1 MLLNINVQ
9 FNIQIADTTAYIT
22 AKADKGTP
30 AEADDLLAISLL
42 HHLLSDGAKINKT
55 CTRRTKK
62 IGERVVDKL
71 VIDMET
77 PFSFNTLPEQSK

>member
-1 MLLNINVQ
+1 MILNINVEL
-9 FNIQIADTTAYIT
+9 NVQIADNTAYIT
-22 AKADKGTP
+22 AKADKGTTS
-30 AEADDLLAISLL
+30 EINDLLSISLL
-42 HHLLSDGAKINKT
+42 HHLFSDGAKINKT
-55 CTRRTKK
+55 CARRTKN